1 MQLVGCL
8 LSHFSIIVSFSVSF
22 FITCIFFMQSNV
34 CLSHRASLSL
44 DLAAW
49 TPMMSFNMFC
59 PLYFLSLLSMEPT
72 GNSQVWYFWWNDS
85 TSKLARS
92 QIQFLPLSGCRPAL
106 PASRLG
112 AARESSLYIFSSC
125 HSGRGGSGIWCWP
138 FPWWG
143 QKLKKG
149 RAKPWRCICFC
160 LEVTCQLLTF
170 HYSKAVSWPV
180 LTSLGHARN
189 LSKPGEVTNNHEDMG
204 VMWFVFVCS
213 LVMLESLNHKGYKMV
228 LFWSYH
234 LSIFLRW
241 VL

>member
-22 FITCIFFMQSNV
+22 FIAWNFFMQSNG

-44 DLAAW
+44 ELAAW

-72 GNSQVWYFWWNDS
+72 GNRVRFDIFGEM
-85 TSKLARS
+85 TPLANSPDLRYNFFLWGVAG
-92 QIQFLPLSGCRPAL
+92 QLFLPP
-106 PASRLG
+106 
-112 AARESSLYIFSSC
+112 
-125 HSGRGGSGIWCWP
+125 GSGLYVGPHSTFSHPVTQGEEAVASGAGRFHGEGRSSRRAEPSHVDASASVWKRHVSCLHFIIQRQSH
-138 FPWWG
+138 G
-143 QKLKKG
+143 Q
-149 RAKPWRCICFC
+149 
-160 LEVTCQLLTF
+160 
-170 HYSKAVSWPV
+170 
-180 LTSLGHARN
+180 SLGHARN

-213 LVMLESLNHKGYKMV
+213 LVMLESPNHKGYKMV